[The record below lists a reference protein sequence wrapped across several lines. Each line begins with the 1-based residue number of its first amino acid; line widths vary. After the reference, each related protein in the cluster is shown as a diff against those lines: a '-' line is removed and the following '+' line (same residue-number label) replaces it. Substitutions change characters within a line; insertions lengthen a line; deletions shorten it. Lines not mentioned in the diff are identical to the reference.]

1 MSWDESSQNGDSRA
15 RATSALRQK
24 PERILEQCDWY
35 WGNISREMVQDK
47 MRDALD
53 GSFLVRDAASS
64 PGEYTL
70 TLKKGGC
77 NKLIRIMHNRSYY
90 GFTEPL
96 NYKRVTL
103 IIIFEL

>member
-1 MSWDESSQNGDSRA
+1 MSRDETSHQNGESRQ
-15 RATSALRQK
+15 RTPSALRQK
-24 PERILEQCDWY
+24 PERLLEQCDWY
-35 WGNISREMVQDK
+35 WGSITREMVQDK
-47 MRDALD
+47 MRDAPD

-77 NKLIRIMHNRSYY
+77 NKLIRIMYSKSYY

-96 NYKRVTL
+96 NYKRV
-103 IIIFEL
+103 I

>member
-1 MSWDESSQNGDSRA
+1 MSLDNGDA
-15 RATSALRQK
+15 RTRPTGMRNKA
-24 PERILEQCDWY
+24 ERLEDCDWY
-35 WGNISREMVQDK
+35 WGNITREMVQEK
-47 MRDALD
+47 MRDAPD

-77 NKLIRIMHNRSYY
+77 NKLIRIMHNRTLY

-96 NYKRVTL
+96 NYRRVTVRIVDL
-103 IIIFEL
+103 FL

>member
-1 MSWDESSQNGDSRA
+1 MSWDEASQNGENRT
-15 RATSALRQK
+15 RSASTPRQR
-24 PERILEQCDWY
+24 PERPLEQCEWY
-35 WGNISREMVQDK
+35 WGNITREMVQEK
-47 MRDALD
+47 MRDAAD

-77 NKLIRIMHNRSYY
+77 NKLIRIMHNKNYY

-96 NYKRVTL
+96 NYK
-103 IIIFEL
+103 